1 MKVVALGQVD
11 EVIVPV
17 TIEVAGEEESALN
30 TIPGPRLEEADVKR
44 AVATGEP
51 GMNVIRLGE
60 MNEVIL
66 AVAAEV
72 TALPVSALDTVTGPG
87 LEVAYVDAAARR
99 RQRCCWGR
107 RRCRCRRG
115 RRGLGWCCCGR
126 WCRCRRWYVH
136 RRRRWRRRWGACR
149 RRCRLGSRRS
159 WCRCWRLSLRRG
171 CGQRGRWRLSRRRGC
186 GRRGGGCRRRR
197 WRVCRGW

>member
-1 MKVVALGQVD
+1 MNVVALGQVD

-87 LEVAYVDAAARR
+87 LEVAHVDAAARR

-115 RRGLGWCCCGR
+115 RRGLGWCLSG
-126 WCRCRRWYVH
+126 
-136 RRRRWRRRWGACR
+136 RRRRRRR
-149 RRCRLGSRRS
+149 
-159 WCRCWRLSLRRG
+159 
-171 CGQRGRWRLSRRRGC
+171 
-186 GRRGGGCRRRR
+186 RRGGGRLRGRVGWRWGRGPRGRRG
-197 WRVCRGW
+197 RGWCL